1 MKLNPKSR
9 SIPGYGVRP
18 ELGFTLI
25 ELLVV
30 IAIIAILA
38 AMLLPALSKAKAKAQ
53 GIQCM
58 NNHRQLA
65 LAWRLYVEDASDSIP
80 YASTAGAAAA
90 GGSSQHPSGSD
101 LIVAGSP
108 SPNDYAWLGI
118 HLDNAFGV
126 TGNRAAW
133 DPSIDL
139 MKRPLW
145 RYGPNKGIY
154 KCPADHS
161 TVTANNITYDRLL
174 TMSMNLYVGGFAP
187 TSFGQPGTDGNW
199 PFATGYKIYAKSSQI
214 QPPTDI
220 FLFLDM
226 REDTVNWS
234 NFMQDMDGYDPSN
247 PSSYAWSDIPG
258 IYHNNSCGFS
268 FVDGHSEIK
277 HWKDVRTCP
286 PITLGQ
292 AYTPPSPWSQPNNQ
306 DIAWVQAHSTRR

>member
-38 AMLLPALSKAKAKAQ
+38 ALLLPALNKAKLKAQ

-65 LAWRLYVEDASDSIP
+65 LAWRLYVEDASDVIP
-80 YASTAGAAAA
+80 YASTAGATGRA
-90 GGSSQHPSGSD
+90 GSSGSD

-108 SPNDYAWLGI
+108 SPNDFAWLGI
-118 HLDNAFGV
+118 HMDNVFG
-126 TGNRAAW
+126 TAGGGNRAAW
-133 DPSIDL
+133 DPAMDL

-154 KCPADHS
+154 KCPSDHS
-161 TVTANNITYDRLL
+161 TVIANNVTYDRLL

-187 TSFGQPGTDGNW
+187 TSFGQSASAGGWSYAN
-199 PFATGYKIYAKSSQI
+199 GYKIYAKSSQI

-220 FLFLDM
+220 LLFMDM

-234 NFMQDMDGYDPSN
+234 NFMADMDGYDPN
-247 PSSYAWSDIPG
+247 TPSSYAWADIPG
-258 IYHNNSCGFS
+258 IYHNKACGFS

-277 HWKDVRTCP
+277 RWLDDRTCP
-286 PITLGQ
+286 PIALNQ
-292 AYTPPSPWSQPNNQ
+292 AFSPPEPWSQPNNQ
-306 DIAWVQAHSTRR
+306 DIAWVQNHSTRR